1 MRHDR
6 AVACRPRLQDVGHR
20 REGRV
25 ALREQEGQR
34 LGLADINADS
44 DDEDPLPLLRRAE
57 VRGVED
63 AAGDGIAKPDNFP
76 LNGARRP
83 ALVMANEA
91 GGVLQEDAASP
102 PRCGRSP

>member
-1 MRHDR
+1 
-6 AVACRPRLQDVGHR
+6 
-20 REGRV
+20 
-25 ALREQEGQR
+25 
-34 LGLADINADS
+34 
-44 DDEDPLPLLRRAE
+44 
-57 VRGVED
+57 
-63 AAGDGIAKPDNFP
+63 